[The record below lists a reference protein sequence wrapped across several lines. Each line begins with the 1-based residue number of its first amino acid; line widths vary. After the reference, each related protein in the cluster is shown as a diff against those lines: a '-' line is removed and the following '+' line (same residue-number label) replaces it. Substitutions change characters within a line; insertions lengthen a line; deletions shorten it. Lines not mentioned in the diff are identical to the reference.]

1 MHIRSCTWRMARHWK
16 KGFCTNALLRKR
28 RGLRRRPSRLLEEL
42 TWHLIQ
48 LSQLAASRKEARHRI
63 GWEKR
68 TSSVHQSHPAKG
80 DKDPARRISVSFY
93 MQFRKSLVDRIHSQ
107 EEFKW
112 NLEFKEDASNYLG
125 EPTLL
130 RFQNRLMNKK
140 NLLPPLQ
147 YITKKLVASSNRHSP
162 AGNHMLSRSS
172 FINLWTERPKKF
184 RNCTRASQKPD
195 LSTYS
200 LKQTGTTVG
209 IGLFPH
215 LYDWLLQG
223 FAPF

>member
-1 MHIRSCTWRMARHWK
+1 MRTTI
-16 KGFCTNALLRKR
+16 GFPTNSDFRQRGKFGFKSHKRK
-28 RGLRRRPSRLLEEL
+28 
-42 TWHLIQ
+42 
-48 LSQLAASRKEARHRI
+48 
-63 GWEKR
+63 
-68 TSSVHQSHPAKG
+68 TSSEMV
-80 DKDPARRISVSFY
+80 F
-93 MQFRKSLVDRIHSQ
+93 
-107 EEFKW
+107 
-112 NLEFKEDASNYLG
+112 EFKEDASNYLG

-184 RNCTRASQKPD
+184 RNCTRASQKLD